1 MRPIDAIIVGHI
13 GGSLGRRAP
22 SVWLIFCAGHETK
35 SCQLSNDHLSKLP
48 GEAMA
53 TVNILRLIKMGN
65 LRPDQ
70 KAHLKKTLRDRKKE
84 LQASLKKVDQGLKLL
99 AQKRK

>member
-1 MRPIDAIIVGHI
+1 
-13 GGSLGRRAP
+13 
-22 SVWLIFCAGHETK
+22 
-35 SCQLSNDHLSKLP
+35 
-48 GEAMA
+48 MA